1 MRKLPSILLLLSLL
15 YLVPLLGA
23 PTLLLSWPVLFAAT
37 LCTLLLAT
45 QPVIDAKETQ
55 EHRNTDCNT
64 LWLILGV
71 SALGQVACLLE
82 WAYVRE
88 ASQTFTPLA
97 IGGSA
102 VMLTGMILRYWS
114 IRTLDRAFSATVRI
128 KEGQQLITSGPYRLL
143 RHPSYTGAWLVF
155 VGVALLFHSW
165 AGLLIMGPG
174 MFWVYTRRIATEE
187 RTLEAAFGEAYRE
200 MKNRTWRMVPG
211 W

>member
-1 MRKLPSILLLLSLL
+1 MRKLPSILLFLFLL
-15 YLVPLLGA
+15 YVLPLLGA
-23 PTLLLSWPVLFAAT
+23 PTLLTSWPVVFAAA
-37 LCTLLLAT
+37 LCVLLLAT
-45 QPVIDAKETQ
+45 QPVISAKESRA
-55 EHRNTDCNT
+55 HRNTDRHT

-88 ASQTFTPLA
+88 APQVFSPLA
-97 IGGSA
+97 IAGSA
-102 VMLTGMILRYWS
+102 AMLTGLMLRTWS

-128 KEGQQLITSGPYRLL
+128 KEDQQLITSGPYRWL

-165 AGLLIMGPG
+165 VGLLIMGPG
-174 MFWVYTRRIATEE
+174 MLWVYTRRIATEE

-200 MKNRTWRMVPG
+200 MKKRTWRMVPG